1 MNPNGRSSID
11 PKITPEKK
19 DDDTT
24 YWETQVKKTRLQREF
39 KTEKKLMEEVEN
51 PPLPPEP
58 AFKVTGGVN
67 LGTIDL
73 QEQQR
78 QAREETLRLQ
88 REANERIERAEKSAT
103 DAREALNRA
112 NLEHMQSNLG
122 AQIAQLQ
129 TAINSGNKRD
139 IFSELENVEN
149 IASKLGYAKGSPGVS
164 ESRHVPRPI
173 QNSNGWNKN
182 LRGKTASSPWK

>member
-1 MNPNGRSSID
+1 MPVESVNEPKRTSSID
-11 PKITPEKK
+11 PKVTPEKK

-88 REANERIERAEKSAT
+88 REANERI
-103 DAREALNRA
+103 
-112 NLEHMQSNLG
+112 
-122 AQIAQLQ
+122 
-129 TAINSGNKRD
+129 
-139 IFSELENVEN
+139 
-149 IASKLGYAKGSPGVS
+149 
-164 ESRHVPRPI
+164 
-173 QNSNGWNKN
+173 
-182 LRGKTASSPWK
+182 